1 MATALATHAA
11 RANRKLRFKL
21 VLTSSEELPAQARA
35 KIANAFDARII
46 DYYGQAERVA
56 FAWSE
61 APGEYYFH
69 PGYGRVELQR
79 TETGAPE
86 IIGTCFH
93 NRAQFLL
100 RYRTGDQIV
109 LGANDD
115 LGAIAR
121 GEASFQGVSG
131 RASDV
136 VYGPAGE
143 VFLGLNHI
151 PRPFDQIEGLQIVQT
166 GPGEVLINVRSE
178 HDHSDTLRDQIM
190 SAARQKIGPSVKL
203 EVAYVDAFR
212 KSTAGKTPF
221 VIHDWKPST

>member
-1 MATALATHAA
+1 MGEYTQ
-11 RANRKLRFKL
+11 LRFKL
-21 VLTSSEELPAQARA
+21 VLTSSEELPAQART
-35 KIANAFDARII
+35 KVANAFSARVI

-86 IIGTCFH
+86 IVGTCFH

-115 LGAIAR
+115 LSAIAR

-166 GPGEVLINVRSE
+166 GPGEVVICVRSE
-178 HDHSDTLRDQIM
+178 HDRSDALRDQIT
-190 SAARQKIGPSVKL
+190 SVARQKIGPTVKL
-203 EVAYVDAFR
+203 EVTYVDAFR
-212 KSTAGKTPF
+212 KSAAGKTPF
-221 VIHDWKPST
+221 VIHDWKPSA